1 MEILP
6 FRMVKIV
13 VLLTWWRAIRNSVHE
28 MWLQSTMVHGE
39 FTMTTVVGT
48 VWLNDGPMT
57 FSLLGIW
64 LRIHSFI
71 YLHPHKIVN
80 VWYKNILAYCTKHY
94 FLCYYE
100 SFFMLQIPIL
110 YMLQYTWHWRAFT
123 HVILT
128 WNLINLYKIIVKCV
142 SH

>member
-94 FLCYYE
+94 FLCYIWKFLHVANTNTVHAAVYLTLK
-100 SFFMLQIPIL
+100 SFH
-110 YMLQYTWHWRAFT
+110 TCNS
-123 HVILT
+123 
-128 WNLINLYKIIVKCV
+128 NLKFDQFI
-142 SH
+142 